1 MKKRILAPYK
11 RPFFGISA
19 PKILNTLLPDI
30 SAGPAEE
37 TPQPKTVCLD
47 VAHPYDGSGLKIGIG
62 DAVLRGQPVFPFEG
76 SGAGFSS
83 TVCGEIR
90 SIEPAVSPKGR
101 PVTRVR
107 ISAGVQEEWD
117 RGPGAE
123 PGPEACKTWLNNLPG
138 GLDLAALTMAMS
150 PVHTLIILALDTDPM
165 STAVQQVSIQRSKDV
180 AAGIAALKKI
190 TGAGKIEAAAFSS
203 TAKIAASWDVPVKVV
218 SPRYPAC
225 LPRFICRS
233 HYGITVGAGSTPLRH
248 GFAFVSA
255 ESAAALGAF
264 LRSGRMKGEKV
275 LTLVSKD
282 LTEKSLNYKARIG
295 APIRD
300 VLEAGRVVVA
310 ESDRVI
316 LGGPLTGCAAA
327 DLSEPVTPFTDSIM
341 VQDADGL
348 AEVTGSACFN
358 CGECVRICPA
368 KVPVNMVI
376 RYLDNGL
383 WDEAAR
389 RYDLLSCVECG
400 LCSFVCPSR
409 IPVFQHIMLGKLQ
422 YENSLEKD

>member
-11 RPFFGISA
+11 RPFFGIAA
-19 PKILNTLLPDI
+19 PKILNALLPDI

-37 TPQPKTVCLD
+37 TPQPRSVTID
-47 VAHPYDGSGLKIGIG
+47 VARPYDGSGLKIGIG
-62 DAVLRGQPVFPFEG
+62 DAVLRGQPVFPYE
-76 SGAGFSS
+76 GAGFTS
-83 TVCGEIR
+83 TVCGKII
-90 SIEPAVSPKGR
+90 SIEPAISPRGR
-101 PVTRVR
+101 PGTRVR
-107 ISAGVQEEWD
+107 ISAAGQEEWD

-138 GLDLAALTMAMS
+138 GLDLASLATAMH
-150 PVHTLIILALDTDPM
+150 PVHTLVILALDTDPM
-165 STAVQQVSIQRSKDV
+165 STAVQQVSIQRSRDA
-180 AAGIAALKKI
+180 AAGIAALREI
-190 TGAGKIEAAAFSS
+190 SGAGRIEAAAFPS
-203 TAKIAASWDVPVKVV
+203 TAKVAASWDLPVKVV
-218 SPRYPAC
+218 SPRYPSC
-225 LPRFICRS
+225 LPNLICRT
-233 HYGITVGAGSTPLRH
+233 HYGVTVGAGSTPLRH

-255 ESAAALGAF
+255 ESAAAVGAF
-264 LRSGRMKGEKV
+264 LRTGRMKGEKV
-275 LTLVSKD
+275 VTLVSKD
-282 LTEKSLNYKARIG
+282 LTEKSVNYKARIG

-316 LGGPLTGCAAA
+316 LGGPFTGWAAA
-327 DLSEPVTPFTDSIM
+327 DLSEPVTPLTDSIM

-400 LCSFVCPSR
+400 LCSFVCPAR
-409 IPVFQHIMLGKLQ
+409 IPVFQHIMLGRLQ